1 MGQSFFFFGFGF
13 GFPPLLF
20 IDISLANSTAHVDPI
35 LYHHNNIYGR
45 AFPSKTARAHLAISL
60 KILGNG
66 TSDSSSKVDGG
77 IVISGYNLSTKLLL
91 LVVELG

>member
-1 MGQSFFFFGFGF
+1 MEQSFFLLA
-13 GFPPLLF
+13 FPLYFL
-20 IDISLANSTAHVDPI
+20 IDISLANPTAHVDRI
-35 LYHHNNIYGR
+35 LYHQNNIDGR

-60 KILGNG
+60 RILGNN